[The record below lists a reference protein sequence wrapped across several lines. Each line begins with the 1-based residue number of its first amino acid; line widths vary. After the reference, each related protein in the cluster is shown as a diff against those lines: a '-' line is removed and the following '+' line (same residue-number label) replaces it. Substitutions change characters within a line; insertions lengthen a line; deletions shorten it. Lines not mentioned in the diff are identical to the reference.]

1 LADNQISI
9 PSKRTNF
16 QRVYTP
22 TDETPPPIALKND
35 KEVETINSQKGK
47 GGWTDLDDSRPVDS
61 GLSAS
66 SSTTDSTSTLQQ
78 ESTLIIIGSE
88 ANAGNSSLSS
98 LLHKPRI
105 AKLKALFE
113 RSSPLTP
120 KSEPPRVKQQVIYLF
135 ISKNLVKLFF

>member
-1 LADNQISI
+1 MFPPDLNGI

-22 TDETPPPIALKND
+22 TDETPPPIALKAD

-47 GGWTDLDDSRPVDS
+47 GWTDLDDSRPVDS

-66 SSTTDSTSTLQQ
+66 SSTTDSTSTIQQ
-78 ESTLIIIGSE
+78 ESTLIINGDES
-88 ANAGNSSLSS
+88 NAGNTSLSS
-98 LLHKPRI
+98 LLHRPRI

-113 RSSPLTP
+113 RSSPVTP
-120 KSEPPRVKQQVIYLF
+120 KAEPPRSKQQVMHADCF
-135 ISKNLVKLFF
+135 IIKSQIF